1 MDEIGEQTS
10 SRRGSLHCRRVF
22 ADEVDFRSTRA
33 ASGKWPEIP
42 PPGKTAARLEP
53 RRQSGFAA
61 AAKRFCRGGKAVLP
75 RLKKRLGLKNRLL
88 FPFISMKGSGFAAF
102 GENVP

>member
-1 MDEIGEQTS
+1 MPMKRLCYMDEIGEQTS

-61 AAKRFCRGGKAVLP
+61 AAKRFCRGGKAFLP
-75 RLKKRLGLKNRLL
+75 RRQ
-88 FPFISMKGSGFAAF
+88 SGFAAAAKRF
-102 GENVP
+102 CRG